1 MLRTM
6 KDVSIST
13 SISDIFDGQLYKSL
27 DISNTCMNPSME
39 FSLSAVLNTDGVAV
53 FMSSNQSFWPIL
65 LMLNELPFSERY

>member
-27 DISNTCMNPSME
+27 DISNSME

-53 FMSSNQSFWPIL
+53 FKSSNQSFWPIL